1 MKKTRL
7 LIEHQY
13 DFDLLGLVAPVKD
26 YKMAWLLNHTLGIH
40 LIKAN
45 DFELEF
51 VNQPL
56 LKISQYMD
64 QKDHGYTQL
73 LKNRSFSDGVNA
85 LYLVPELRFMD
96 YFLLVQ
102 DHTFELNINAYI
114 EQLSQVRN
122 IQNVVK
128 LDVNKLKS
136 KDNLLTY

>member
-114 EQLSQVRN
+114 EQLSQVRY